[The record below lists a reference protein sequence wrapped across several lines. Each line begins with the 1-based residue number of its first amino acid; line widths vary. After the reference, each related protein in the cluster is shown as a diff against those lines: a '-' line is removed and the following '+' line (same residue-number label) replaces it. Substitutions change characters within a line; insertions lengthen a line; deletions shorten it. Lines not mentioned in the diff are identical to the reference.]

1 MPLYTYKCP
10 SCCQTKDVL
19 QSIKEPSPVCKRC
32 VEASR
37 GVHIPEMERVF
48 RNTGK
53 PQFKGGGFYETDY
66 KNPKPKMK
74 PG

>member
-10 SCCQTKDVL
+10 SCCQTREIL
-19 QSIKEPSPVCKRC
+19 QTIKEPSPVCKRC
-32 VEASR
+32 VEASC
-37 GVHIPEMERVF
+37 GIHIPEMERVF

-66 KNPKPKMK
+66 KKRKKPK
-74 PG
+74 

>member
-10 SCCQTKDVL
+10 SCCQTREIL
-19 QSIKEPSPVCKRC
+19 QSVKEPDSVCKRC
-32 VEASR
+32 VEASC

-48 RNTGK
+48 GNIGK
-53 PQFKGGGFYETDY
+53 PQFKGSGFYETDY

>member
-10 SCCQTKDVL
+10 SCCQTRDIL

-32 VEASR
+32 VEASC
-37 GVHIPEMERVF
+37 GIHIPEMKRVW
-48 RNTGK
+48 RKPGK
-53 PQFKGGGFYETDY
+53 PQFKGSGFYETDY

>member
-10 SCCQTKDVL
+10 SCCQTKEIL

-32 VEASR
+32 VEASC
-37 GVHIPEMERVF
+37 GAHIPEMERVF
-48 RNTGK
+48 GKVGK
-53 PQFKGGGFYETDY
+53 PQFKGSGFYETDY
-66 KNPKPKMK
+66 KNPKPKVK

>member
-10 SCCQTKDVL
+10 SCRQTKEIL
-19 QSIKEPSPVCKRC
+19 QSIKESSPVCKRC
-32 VEASR
+32 VEASC
-37 GVHIPEMERVF
+37 GIHIPEMERMWKK
-48 RNTGK
+48 TGK
-53 PQFKGGGFYETDY
+53 PQFKGSGFYETDY

>member
-10 SCCQTKDVL
+10 SCCQTREIL
-19 QSIKEPSPVCKRC
+19 QSVKEPDPVCKRC
-32 VEASR
+32 VEASC

-48 RNTGK
+48 GNIGK
-53 PQFKGGGFYETDY
+53 PQFKGSGFYETDY

>member
-10 SCCQTKDVL
+10 SCCQTKDIL
-19 QSIKEPSPVCKRC
+19 QTIKEPSPVCKRC
-32 VEASR
+32 VEASC
-37 GVHIPEMERVF
+37 GIHIPEMERVF

>member
-10 SCCQTKDVL
+10 SCRQTKEIL
-19 QSIKEPSPVCKRC
+19 QSVKEPHPLCERC
-32 VEASR
+32 IQASC
-37 GVHIPEMERVF
+37 GVHIPEMKRVWKK
-48 RNTGK
+48 TGK
-53 PQFKGGGFYETDY
+53 PQFKGSGFYETDY

>member
-10 SCCQTKDVL
+10 TCSKTQDVL
-19 QSIKEPSPVCKRC
+19 QSSR
-32 VEASR
+32 EASPICQCCADASC
-37 GVHIPEMERVF
+37 GVHIVEMKRAFGKV
-48 RNTGK
+48 GK
-53 PQFKGGGFYETDY
+53 PQFKGSGFYETDY